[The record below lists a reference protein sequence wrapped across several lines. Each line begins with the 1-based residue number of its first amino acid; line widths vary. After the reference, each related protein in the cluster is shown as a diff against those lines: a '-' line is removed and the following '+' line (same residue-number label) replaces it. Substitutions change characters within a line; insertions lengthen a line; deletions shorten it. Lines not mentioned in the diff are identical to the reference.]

1 VRSAEE
7 SRRGDLKSTL
17 FGRYN
22 GDDREQKGVLDVKKE
37 RDFTVLLIA
46 VACALGVVFT
56 TLFLSIMP
64 FNRAI
69 VARRDFIVYW
79 ATGQQL
85 VHHGNPYDPGALS
98 RTERDAGL
106 QGNASYYMRNA
117 PWALPLAFPLGYFGP
132 VASALPW
139 SLAMLGLL
147 IASVR
152 ILWKILGRA
161 GSRLDWLGYCFP
173 PALFCVILGQTSIL
187 LLFGLVL
194 FLRLHKTRPFAA
206 GAALWLC
213 TLKPHL
219 FLPFA
224 LVLLVW
230 IFVSRNYRVLAGGA
244 AAFAAGGIVT
254 TCIDPAAWSQYAYY
268 MRTSVITR
276 EFTPCL
282 GDALRDWIHPAAE
295 WIAFV
300 PSMLG
305 CIWALLY
312 FWPRRHS
319 WDWFEHGSPL
329 LLVSLF
335 VAPFGWIFDQ
345 SLAIP
350 AILFAVSRNPS
361 RLMLSVL
368 ALIYI
373 AVEAQIISPFGLH
386 SAAYLWTAPAW
397 LVWYLFARAAARQA
411 PAPCASV

>member
-1 VRSAEE
+1 MA
-7 SRRGDLKSTL
+7 
-17 FGRYN
+17 
-22 GDDREQKGVLDVKKE
+22 
-37 RDFTVLLIA
+37 
-46 VACALGVVFT
+46 
-56 TLFLSIMP
+56 
-64 FNRAI
+64 
-69 VARRDFIVYW
+69 
-79 ATGQQL
+79 
-85 VHHGNPYDPGALS
+85 
-98 RTERDAGL
+98 
-106 QGNASYYMRNA
+106 
-117 PWALPLAFPLGYFGP
+117 
-132 VASALPW
+132 
-139 SLAMLGLL
+139 
-147 IASVR
+147 
-152 ILWKILGRA
+152 RA
-161 GSRLDWLGYCFP
+161 GSRLEWLGYCFP

-187 LLFGLVL
+187 LLFGLAL

-219 FLPFA
+219 FLPFV

-230 IFVSRNYRVLAGGA
+230 IFVSRSYRVLAGGV

-282 GDALRDWIHPAAE
+282 GDSLRDCIHPTAE
-295 WIAFV
+295 WLAFV
-300 PSMLG
+300 PAAAGLHLG
-305 CIWALLY
+305 LALFLAS
-312 FWPRRHS
+312 PSS

-368 ALIYI
+368 ALVYI
-373 AVEAQIISPFGLH
+373 AIEIQIISPYGLL
-386 SAAYLWTAPAW
+386 SPAYLWTAPAW
-397 LVWYLFARAAARQA
+397 LVWYLFARASSRQA
-411 PAPCASV
+411 DAAQIAASQSLG

>member
-1 VRSAEE
+1 VRTAVE
-7 SRRGDLKSTL
+7 SRRGDLKSTS

-22 GDDREQKGVLDVKKE
+22 CDDREQKGALDVKKE
-37 RDFTVLLIA
+37 RDFTVLSIA

-85 VHHGNPYDPGALS
+85 VHQGNPYDPGALN
-98 RTERDAGL
+98 RIERDAGFR
-106 QGNASYYMRNA
+106 GPGSYYMRNA

-152 ILWKILGRA
+152 ILWKILGSA
-161 GSRLDWLGYCFP
+161 ASRLDWLGYCFP

-254 TCIDPAAWSQYAYY
+254 TYIDPAAWSQYAYY

-282 GDALRDWIHPAAE
+282 GDALRDWIHPAGE

-300 PSMLG
+300 PSLLG

-397 LVWYLFARAAARQA
+397 LVWYLFARAASRLA